1 MRYPSS
7 LQNLINELTKLPS
20 VGPKTAERYVFY
32 LLGRNNEEL
41 QKLAQ
46 AIAELKEKT
55 KICSSCHLISET
67 DPCSICSDNNRDAS
81 LLAVVS
87 NSRDLL
93 AIEST
98 NRYQGKYHVLG
109 GVLDPIKGIKP
120 EQLNI
125 KQLVARLKQNRVK
138 EVIFAL
144 NPTMEGET
152 TTMYLVKLLR
162 PMKIKLSRIAKG
174 LPMGADLEYADDA
187 TLNNAMKYRNII

>member
-1 MRYPSS
+1 MRYPRS

-20 VGPKTAERYVFY
+20 VGPKTAERYVFH
-32 LLGRNNEEL
+32 LLNRDNEEL
-41 QKLAQ
+41 QQLAQ

-55 KICSSCHLISET
+55 KICKTCYLISET
-67 DPCSICSDNNRDAS
+67 DPCQICSDKNRDRT
-81 LLAVVS
+81 LLTVVS
-87 NSRDLL
+87 NTRDLL
-93 AIEST
+93 AIEAT
-98 NRYQGKYHVLG
+98 GEYQGVYHILG

-125 KQLVARLKQNRVK
+125 KTLVLKLKQNQIN

-162 PMKIKLSRIAKG
+162 PLKIKLSRIAKG

-187 TLNNAMKYRNII
+187 TLNNAMKFRNTL